1 MRIKIHINAY
11 LEKLIKKIV
20 CYTIDQNLVFKK
32 NDIFPHETVWM
43 NQMALLIEA
52 SLSQTDKDGSETFKG
67 PNTHQRGSEQ
77 PLPVCRAHRR
87 ESIVNGFSYGKV
99 IINS

>member
-1 MRIKIHINAY
+1 MRIKIYINTY

-52 SLSQTDKDGSETFKG
+52 SLSQIDKDGSETFKG
-67 PNTHQRGSEQ
+67 SNTHQQGSEQ
-77 PLPVCRAHRR
+77 PLPEFAEHTGGTR
-87 ESIVNGFSYGKV
+87 
-99 IINS
+99 